1 MNDRIRK
8 LREQSLDAR
17 PTITPERAS
26 LITEFYKS
34 DLAEQVSSPM
44 RRALAF
50 KHLLGK
56 KAVCINEGELIVGE
70 RGPAPKLTPTYPE
83 VTAHSLEDLKILNTR
98 EKTSFSVDEETMN
111 IYQKTIIP
119 FWKGR
124 SVRDRIFQ
132 QMTQEWKDSFAA
144 GVYTEFMEQ
153 RAPGHTVLD
162 DKIYKK
168 GFLDFKQ
175 DIEKSIASLDFLNDS
190 NALAKQEELKA
201 MSISADALIRF
212 AERHAEKARELSQA
226 ETDLKRK
233 KELERIAE

>member
-1 MNDRIRK
+1 MKDRIRK
-8 LREQSLDAR
+8 LREQSLNAR
-17 PTITPERAS
+17 PTITPERAI
-26 LITEFYKS
+26 LVTDFYKS
-34 DLAEQVSSPM
+34 DLADQVSSPV

-50 KHLLGK
+50 KHLMEN
-56 KAVCINEGELIVGE
+56 KAICINEGELIVGE

-83 VTAHSLEDLKILNTR
+83 VTAHSLEDLRILNTR

-111 IYQKTIIP
+111 IYEEKIIP

-124 SVRDRIFQ
+124 SIRDRIFM
-132 QMTQEWKDSFAA
+132 QMTQEWKDSFEA
-144 GVYTEFMEQ
+144 GIFTEFMEQ

-175 DIEKSIASLDFLNDS
+175 EIEKSMASLDFLNDPQ
-190 NALAKQEELKA
+190 ALAKQEELKA

-212 AERHAEKARELSQA
+212 ALRKIRSEKPSC
-226 ETDLKRK
+226 
-233 KELERIAE
+233 